1 MWLWTRYVKPFPCI
15 SILFLASLLALASVG
30 SHSIL
35 YLISL
40 VSGTN
45 PCESLQ
51 CSPHQECDIDRYGIA
66 TCVCPDPCPPIV
78 RPVCGDDEQT
88 YDSECELKRQ
98 ACLQH
103 KQVSLAYRGSCGN
116 LICLN
121 VHCKYGARCEEG
133 RCLCPVDCPET
144 YEPVCSSQG
153 VTVSFLRSWL
163 CTVRNSI

>member
-1 MWLWTRYVKPFPCI
+1 MWLWKRYVKQLSAFYSFSPCI
-15 SILFLASLLALASVG
+15 ATCVFAGWLSFFP
-30 SHSIL
+30 
-35 YLISL
+35 L

-133 RCLCPVDCPET
+133 RCLCPADCPET

-153 VTVSFLRSWL
+153 VTVSLSVCSWL
-163 CTVRNSI
+163 ECVI